1 MMRSVLIFIS
11 FYQFIVQGIFAQTTP
26 VNPQLMKGY
35 WPSSWISCP
44 DISQRD
50 YGVYHFRKS
59 FDLNEKP
66 EKFIVHVTAD
76 NRYRLFVNGVAVVSG
91 PARGDLANW
100 YFETVDI
107 GSYLQRGKN
116 IVAALVW
123 NMGEYAAVAQVSNQ
137 TGFVL
142 QGDGPAEQVINSD
155 ASWKVM
161 QNNAYSPVSTDN
173 TERLGAYMV
182 VGPGDQVDASH
193 FPWNWEKPEFDDSQ
207 WQYAR
212 KLVNN
217 PVTHGYG
224 TDNLWTLKPRNIP
237 FMQEV
242 MQRIPTVRRVRGL
255 QGAAKF
261 IDGRTP
267 LRIPPHQ
274 KVSILLDQSVNTVA
288 YPELIVS
295 QGKGAHIKM
304 TYAESL
310 YDATG
315 NKGNRNE
322 IDGKEIKGN
331 YDVFLPDGGS
341 LRSFRPLW
349 FKTYRYVQLD
359 IETLDETLVLN
370 DLYGMKTGYPFELKA
385 TFTSNDPNL
394 TKIWDVGWRTQLICA
409 GETYFDT
416 PYYEQLQYEGD
427 TRIQALITLYM
438 SGDDRLMRKA
448 LLDFYNSKTPE
459 GLPQGR
465 YPSNRLQVIPTFSLF
480 WVSMVYDYW
489 MHRQDDE
496 FVKQFLP
503 SVQQVLAWYVSNMDK
518 EKGMLGPMKWWNFVD
533 WDAFDLWGVPEGAE
547 DGNSAIISLQ
557 LAYTLKQAQALFA
570 YFGEET
576 QAQKYETLSHN
587 LNSKT
592 YEHAFDKDR
601 MLMANSPLKE
611 TYSQHAS
618 ILAIL
623 SGAVQ
628 GDEARTVFEKLTT
641 DDSIS
646 KVTFFYRF
654 YLIRAMKEVGLA
666 DRYYAQLDPWWKML
680 DMGLTTFAEKPEP
693 TRTDS
698 HAWSSS
704 PNYDFLATIIGI
716 MPASPGFK
724 SVLIQPG
731 LGELKEAEGSMPH
744 PNGTIKVKL
753 KRNGSGIK
761 GTVSLPDD
769 VDGTFKFGGKE
780 IKLQGGTNSIT
791 L

>member
-1 MMRSVLIFIS
+1 MRSLLIFIS
-11 FYQFIVQGIFAQTTP
+11 VYLLIIQDLSAQTEA
-26 VNPQLMKGY
+26 VNPQLLKGY

-44 DISQRD
+44 DAPQRD

-59 FDLNEKP
+59 FELIGKP
-66 EKFIVHVTAD
+66 DRFVVHVTAD

-100 YFETVDI
+100 YFETIDI
-107 GSYLQRGKN
+107 APYLQAGKN
-116 IVAALVW
+116 VVAALVW

-142 QGDGPAEQVINSD
+142 QGDGPAEQMINSD
-155 ASWKVM
+155 TSWKVK
-161 QNNAYSPVSTDN
+161 QNKAYSPVSTDN

-182 VGPGDQVDASH
+182 VGPGDQVDARH
-193 FPWNWEKPEFDDSQ
+193 FPWGWEKIEFDDTHWLS
-207 WQYAR
+207 AR

-242 MQRIPTVRRVRGL
+242 MQRIPTIRRVKGIPQAAEFTTGNKPL
-255 QGAAKF
+255 Q
-261 IDGRTP
+261 
-267 LRIPPHQ
+267 IPAHQ
-274 KVSILLDQSVNTVA
+274 KVSILLDQQVNTVA

-310 YDATG
+310 YDHAG

-331 YDVFLPDGGS
+331 YDIFIPDGGS
-341 LRSFRPLW
+341 SRRFRPLW
-349 FKTYRYVQLD
+349 FKTYRYIQLD
-359 IETLDETLVLN
+359 IETAEQALVLN
-370 DLYGMKTGYPFELKA
+370 DLYGMQTGYPFELKA
-385 TFTSNDPNL
+385 SFTSNDPNL

-480 WVSMVYDYW
+480 WVSMIYDYW

-496 FVKQFLP
+496 FVRQFLP
-503 SVQQVLAWYVSNMDK
+503 SVQQVLAWYEARIDK
-518 EKGMLGPMKWWNFVD
+518 EKGMLGPMEWWNFVD

-547 DGNSAIISLQ
+547 NGNSAIISLQ
-557 LAYTLKQAQALFA
+557 LAYTLKQAQAMFT
-570 YFGEET
+570 YFGENL
-576 QAQKYETLSHN
+576 QAQKYDMLAQS
-587 LNSKT
+587 LNAKT
-592 YEHAFDKDR
+592 YQHAFDKER
-601 MLMANSPLKE
+601 MLMANSPLKQ

-618 ILAIL
+618 IWAIL
-623 SGAVQ
+623 SGAVKET
-628 GDEARTVFEKLTT
+628 EARDVFEKLTT
-641 DDSIS
+641 DDALS

-666 DRYYAQLDPWWKML
+666 DRYYAQLHPWWKML

-716 MPASPGFK
+716 MPASPGFR

-731 LGELKEAEGSMPH
+731 LGELNEVKGAMPH
-744 PNGTIKVKL
+744 PNGTIEVTL
-753 KRNGSGIK
+753 KRNGNGIK
-761 GTVSLPDD
+761 GTVSLPDN
-769 VDGTFKFGGKE
+769 VDGIFKFGGKE
-780 IKLQGGTNSIT
+780 LQLNSGINSISI
-791 L
+791 